1 MFSVNRSRSTLALN
15 SNCGGLCPA
24 APVTVLPHPTSQA
37 LFGHK
42 STTTMS
48 HIHVRLFACA
58 TLVATLCLSASAS
71 DTAPRVTP
79 EAALSRLTEGNK
91 RFVEGAATHP
101 DQTAEH
107 RVEVAGGQHP
117 FAIVLTCADSR
128 LSPEIIFDQGI
139 GDIFVVRNAGN
150 LLDDHVLGSI
160 EYAVEH
166 LHATLIVVLG
176 HTKCGA
182 VSAAVAGGE
191 APGHIKSIIESLS
204 DAVAMAKRK
213 PGDPVD
219 NAVRISAKLSAAALA
234 KAEPIVGEA
243 VKSGELQVMAARYD
257 IATGQVDFLK

>member
-1 MFSVNRSRSTLALN
+1 MNR
-15 SNCGGLCPA
+15 
-24 APVTVLPHPTSQA
+24 
-37 LFGHK
+37 
-42 STTTMS
+42 
-48 HIHVRLFACA
+48 IHVRLFACA
-58 TLVATLCLSASAS
+58 ALVATLCFSAAAS
-71 DTAPRVTP
+71 DMAPGVTP
-79 EAALSRLTEGNK
+79 EVALTRLTEGNK
-91 RFVEGAATHP
+91 RFVDGASTHP
-101 DQTAEH
+101 DQTVEH

-166 LHATLIVVLG
+166 LHAPLIVVLG

-191 APGHIKSIIESLS
+191 APGHIKSIVESLS
-204 DAVAMAKRK
+204 DAVSMAKKK
-213 PGDPVD
+213 PGDAVD

-243 VKSGELQVMAARYD
+243 VKSGGVKVVAARYD
-257 IATGQVDFLK
+257 IATGQVEYLK